1 MVDWTHFAGLA
12 RPKKYRC
19 APIRINVSL
28 HKEPID
34 FFSLS
39 PAFILS
45 EFVMNERVPL
55 YL

>member
-1 MVDWTHFAGLA
+1 MI
-12 RPKKYRC
+12 KKKMKEKKAY
-19 APIRINVSL
+19 SL